1 MRFLDSVRGGPA
13 CRFGDAHIYYV
24 LHTLQR
30 NGKMGRR
37 NLADAVGIG
46 EGSLRTMI
54 ASLKEWDLLDVKQSG
69 IALSDIGRRFMSDIP
84 MDLVDVP
91 YSDYVLGAFQSG
103 ALVRG
108 AADKVTDGMT
118 QRDTARIAGADGA
131 SVFVMNDGV
140 LMMPPTWSMDAH
152 DKDFSDDLRSKVD
165 MNDGDVLVISG
176 AKDMDQA
183 AVSAIAAGLEML

>member
-1 MRFLDSVRGGPA
+1 MPLHFQQNAILKTVLLVKRRCNGPA
-13 CRFGDAHIYYV
+13 I
-24 LHTLQR
+24 
-30 NGKMGRR
+30 
-37 NLADAVGIG
+37 
-46 EGSLRTMI
+46 
-54 ASLKEWDLLDVKQSG
+54 
-69 IALSDIGRRFMSDIP
+69 
-84 MDLVDVP
+84 
-91 YSDYVLGAFQSG
+91 
-103 ALVRG
+103 
-108 AADKVTDGMT
+108 
-118 QRDTARIAGADGA
+118 IAGADGA